1 MKQALLAVI
10 LFVIV
15 SLGTYAQPTPPS
27 WKEVPISISGK
38 KGDNAGKDDRDVN
51 RDVPNHR
58 SPVRTILPEV
68 YCDQACH
75 CLYVS
80 AFSSSIAGYCIRD
93 EKGMTVMTDVLALD
107 DVSFAPID
115 LSSLPGGTYTLVI
128 EMNGVEFEADI
139 PIP

>member
-10 LFVIV
+10 LFVIAG
-15 SLGTYAQPTPPS
+15 LGTYAQPTPPS
-27 WKEVPISISGK
+27 WKEVPISCPRP
-38 KGDNAGKDDRDVN
+38 KGNEI
-51 RDVPNHR
+51 PNLECNTNPHKSTQR
-58 SPVRTILPEV
+58 VVLPEV
-68 YCDQACH
+68 YYDQACS

-80 AFSSSIAGYCIRD
+80 AFSSTAASYCIRD
-93 EKGMTVMTDVLALD
+93 EKGMTVMTGVLALD